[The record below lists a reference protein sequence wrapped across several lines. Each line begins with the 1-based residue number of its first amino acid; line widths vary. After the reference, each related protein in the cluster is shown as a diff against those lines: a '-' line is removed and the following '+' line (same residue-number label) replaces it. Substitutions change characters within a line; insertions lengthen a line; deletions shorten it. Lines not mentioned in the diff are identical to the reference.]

1 MGDLEEWETI
11 SSRSRPAARSVTP
24 PIIED
29 HAQRSRIPIAT
40 ASMATDKLMVE
51 DLHRAP
57 DRRTGEGV
65 TACGVSSSTR
75 LASFVKKMKMG
86 ERGDDG

>member
-1 MGDLEEWETI
+1 
-11 SSRSRPAARSVTP
+11 
-24 PIIED
+24 
-29 HAQRSRIPIAT
+29 
-40 ASMATDKLMVE
+40 MATDKLMVE

-75 LASFVKKMKMG
+75 LASFVKKMKKG
-86 ERGDDG
+86 ERGSDG